1 MSDFPIKSHRMKQ
14 MLGGSMLR
22 SDSDPLGTL
31 LQRRHLLIG
40 ASALGAASP
49 LIPGRGA
56 AAAPAASAMRCADF
70 LDTLA
75 VNTHI
80 SYTDG
85 QYADVDLVLR
95 ALRYVRLRHVRD
107 SPPHPEIDATWRGHY
122 DRVAR
127 AGLHFNFGVDA
138 QKPPAHMIEVCR
150 NFARRHPNVE
160 FTIEGPNEVNNWPVT
175 FEGRRGDEAA
185 VAYQAALYRMVK
197 DTPELRGRTVI
208 SATGMLLASDGD
220 WANYHSYPWNGEQPY
235 ATFEREQKK
244 QTEAMSGRPV
254 VLTETGYY
262 TLPGDTKAWGGVDE
276 ATQAKLILNLY
287 LDALR
292 LGSVR
297 TYVYQLL
304 DAYPDP
310 EGGNSEHHFGLF
322 RLDGSPK
329 PSATAIRNLTGLM
342 QDPAPDARTFAPRDL
357 AHGIEGM
364 PLDGASLLLA
374 HSSGEHRLILWNQA
388 RIWDKD
394 GRRAVTPDPVRVRV
408 RLTGGARRVELHDP
422 LRGEAPFRIAD
433 GADRVEVELTGSPVI
448 LRIR

>member
-1 MSDFPIKSHRMKQ
+1 MSSGDARLSLP
-14 MLGGSMLR
+14 
-22 SDSDPLGTL
+22 
-31 LQRRHLLIG
+31 RRHLL
-40 ASALGAASP
+40 AGAATFAAAP
-49 LIPGRGA
+49 MFLGGDA
-56 AAAPAASAMRCADF
+56 AAAPPPGVMRCADF

-85 QYADVDLVLR
+85 QYGDVEGVLR

-122 DRVAR
+122 DRAAR

-150 NFARRHPNVE
+150 NFVRRHPNVE

-175 FEGRRGDEAA
+175 FEGRKGDEAA
-185 VAYQAALYRMVK
+185 VAYQAALYRLVK
-197 DTPELRGRTVI
+197 ETPELRGHTVI

-220 WANYHSYPWNGEQPY
+220 WANYHSYPWNGEQPFV
-235 ATFEREQKK
+235 TLEREQKK

-262 TLPGDTKAWGGVDE
+262 TLPNDTKAWGGVDE

-287 LDALR
+287 MDALR
-292 LGSVR
+292 LGALR

-310 EGGNSEHHFGLF
+310 EGKDPEHHFGLF

-329 PSATAIRNLTGLM
+329 PSATAIRNLVGAVD
-342 QDPAPDARTFAPRDL
+342 DPAPNARRFAPTPL
-357 AHGIEGM
+357 AHAIEGM
-364 PLDGASLLLA
+364 PADGASLLLA
-374 HSSGEHRLILWNQA
+374 HASGEHRLILWNGSQVWNKEA
-388 RIWDKD
+388 
-394 GRRAVTPDPVRVRV
+394 RRAVTPEPVRVRV
-408 RLTGGARRVELHDP
+408 RLTERPRRVELHDP
-422 LRGEAPFRIAD
+422 LRGETPFRIAER
-433 GADRVEVELTGSPVI
+433 ADQVDVALAGSPVI